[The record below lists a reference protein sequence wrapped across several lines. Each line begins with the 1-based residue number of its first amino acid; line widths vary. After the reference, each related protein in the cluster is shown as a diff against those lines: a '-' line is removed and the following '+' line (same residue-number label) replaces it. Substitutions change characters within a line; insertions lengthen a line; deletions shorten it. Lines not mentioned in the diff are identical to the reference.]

1 MDRGAAFVK
10 LARRLDDV
18 TTVRYDRRGYG
29 RSIDAGV
36 CATLDDQIADL
47 CQVIDGERVVLV
59 GHSSGAVI
67 ALAAASQ
74 LGSQV
79 RGVLAIEPPMPWEPW
94 WPRRTAG
101 GVAAAT
107 PDPGDAAEAFMRR
120 IVGDAVWESL
130 PAGTRAQRRA
140 EGPAL
145 LADLRMLRR
154 DRAPWDP
161 SRLTMPLVVGYGDA
175 TDARHRRAVEVLADA
190 VPGAQVLIVPG
201 AGHNVPT
208 THPDALVPAVRLLA
222 GLR

>member
-10 LARRLDDV
+10 LARRLEDV

-29 RSIDAGV
+29 RSIGAGV
-36 CATLDDQIADL
+36 CATLDDQIDDL
-47 CQVIDGERVVLV
+47 RQVIGAEHVVLV

-74 LGSQV
+74 LGGQV
-79 RGVLAIEPPMPWEPW
+79 RGVLAVEPPMPWEPW

-101 GVAAAT
+101 GVAAGT

-140 EGPAL
+140 EGPARQ
-145 LADLRMLRR
+145 AAQRMLRPPG
-154 DRAPWDP
+154 APGDTTP
-161 SRLTMPLVVGYGDA
+161 RTMPRVVGYGAAPDV
-175 TDARHRRAVEVLADA
+175 RHRRAVEVLADA